1 MPSLLLAFHRLGSLP
16 YFYKLAGKLLPWA
29 GGLSIVLFGFG
40 LYIGLALA
48 PTDYEQGDSY
58 RIIYVHVPA
67 AWMSMLVYVVLAI
80 SGAIALVW
88 RLKLAEVVAR
98 ASAPIGASYTFLAL
112 ATGSIWGKPMWGTW
126 WIWDARL
133 TSELILLFLY
143 LGYIALQSAIDDRR
157 TAARAGAVLALV
169 GVVNLPIIH
178 YSVEWWSTLH
188 QGPTISKFGSP
199 SIHLSMLIPLLLMA
213 LAFKI
218 HFVTAVLARIR
229 PEILLREQRTQWVER
244 LTSPQQS

>member
-1 MPSLLLAFHRLGSLP
+1 M
-16 YFYKLAGKLLPWA
+16 
-29 GGLSIVLFGFG
+29 
-40 LYIGLALA
+40 
-48 PTDYEQGDSY
+48 
-58 RIIYVHVPA
+58 
-67 AWMSMLVYVVLAI
+67 
-80 SGAIALVW
+80 
-88 RLKLAEVVAR
+88 AR

-133 TSELILLFLY
+133 TSELVLLFLY
-143 LGYIALQSAIDDRR
+143 LGYMALQSAIDDRR

-188 QGPTISKFGSP
+188 QGPTVSKFDSP

-218 HFVTAVLARIR
+218 HFVTTILARIR
-229 PEILLREQRTQWVER
+229 SEILVREQRTQWVER
-244 LTSPQQS
+244 LISPRQS

>member
-1 MPSLLLAFHRLGSLP
+1 MSSLSLAFHRLSSLP
-16 YFYKLAGKLLPWA
+16 YFYGLAGKLLPWA
-29 GGLSIVLFGFG
+29 GGLCIVLFGVG
-40 LYIGLALA
+40 LYTGLALA
-48 PTDYEQGDSY
+48 PTDYEQGDGY
-58 RIIYVHVPA
+58 RIIFVHVPA
-67 AWMSMLVYVVLAI
+67 AWMSMFVYVVLAI
-80 SGAIALVW
+80 AGTIALVW
-88 RLKLAEVVAR
+88 RIKVAEVVAR
-98 ASAPIGASYTFLAL
+98 ASAPIGASYT
-112 ATGSIWGKPMWGTW
+112 WGKPMWGTW

-133 TSELILLFLY
+133 TSELVLLFLY
-143 LGYIALQSAIDDRR
+143 LGYMALQSAIDDRR

-188 QGPTISKFGSP
+188 QGPTVSKFDSP

-229 PEILLREQRTQWVER
+229 PEILAREQRTQWVER
-244 LTSPQQS
+244 LISAGQP

>member
-1 MPSLLLAFHRLGSLP
+1 MGGVFIFIFLLIGIWFSLFHSP
-16 YFYKLAGKLLPWA
+16 P
-29 GGLSIVLFGFG
+29 
-40 LYIGLALA
+40 
-48 PTDYEQGDSY
+48 DYQQGETV
-58 RIIYVHVPA
+58 RIMYVHVPS
-67 AWMSMLVYVVLAI
+67 AWMAMFIYT
-80 SGAIALVW
+80 AIAVSSLIGLIYGHLVAYIFA
-88 RLKLAEVVAR
+88 KAA
-98 ASAPIGASYTFLAL
+98 APIGAIFTLICL
-112 ATGSIWGKPMWGTW
+112 VTGSLWGKPMWGTW

-133 TSELILLFLY
+133 TYGLILLFLY
-143 LGYIALQSAIDDRR
+143 LGYMALQSAIDDRR

-188 QGPTISKFGSP
+188 QGPTISKFDSP
-199 SIHLSMLIPLLLMA
+199 SIHLSMLIPLLLMV

-229 PEILLREQRTQWVER
+229 LEILLREQRTQWVER